1 MEYCAARLIDTLE
14 CFFPEAVRAYLRS
27 KMRSRS
33 TSRLISTYAYF
44 LCVNRLACSSRMAPK
59 PSHNGSGEAEKRCHP
74 PGGKVSPSGCWYP
87 AKRFASRVDPRTGT
101 EASPRTRAPVR
112 CSLEWC
118 AGEEFRFTGYQQ
130 IEVCSPVPAGF
141 CSGTR
146 WTSLRT
152 ASDGRRRDHTAVAET
167 RGEDTAGSTSSVGST
182 MGCLPHR
189 AIASVMRWLSCSF
202 IACQLQS
209 AARSCA
215 TWSRLCLMRLA

>member
-1 MEYCAARLIDTLE
+1 MPSPRRQGFSFGMLV
-14 CFFPEAVRAYLRS
+14 PGKAV
-27 KMRSRS
+27 
-33 TSRLISTYAYF
+33 
-44 LCVNRLACSSRMAPK
+44 C
-59 PSHNGSGEAEKRCHP
+59 
-74 PGGKVSPSGCWYP
+74 
-87 AKRFASRVDPRTGT
+87 FASGPANRNRGISQN
-101 EASPRTRAPVR
+101 ARPVR

-118 AGEEFRFTGYQQ
+118 AGEEFRFTGCEQ
-130 IEVCSPVPAGF
+130 IVVSSPVPAGF

-167 RGEDTAGSTSSVGST
+167 RGEDIAGSTSSVGST